1 MGYVYGPWQTRSV
14 TVDSLTLGSSSSEYS
29 GYACHA
35 GAMQRTFG
43 TGDRFGGSA
52 FTGWLDP
59 AVRVAAAD
67 QARDAA
73 HWFAGQG
80 NNRDE
85 GSGFVTLDPADSDT
99 DSRRQWMRAGAG
111 ITTQVSA
118 DNTFGLVRHA
128 YDVTLIQGQLS
139 FAILPMWLAG
149 LQARP
154 SPGSTF
160 GQRKPLTDAE
170 WLTLWGEPPSPA
182 YYWRQVDV
190 YACSA
195 AATLHTTYD
204 AHPSTSSPT
213 LTRKRRSNQTTTHV
227 DWFDPDVVHAAATA
241 GTISD
246 GSSWTLTGA
255 FGTGGLQPTIGV
267 TTPINP
273 GDLLFDWQL
282 ASVHA
287 PFLLDGTT
295 PGFAGPVEWVVYD
308 SLWPTGT
315 DPGFD
320 ATGVD
325 VTTVNRK
332 TTGGDTA
339 SHWAQVR
346 LTASVAY
353 SVRFRWYGYVSS
365 APPPL
370 HQRGRLGV
378 LDAPTQVVSGRMSPQ
393 SSGVQGGIL

>member
-1 MGYVYGPWQTRSV
+1 
-14 TVDSLTLGSSSSEYS
+14 
-29 GYACHA
+29 
-35 GAMQRTFG
+35 
-43 TGDRFGGSA
+43 
-52 FTGWLDP
+52 
-59 AVRVAAAD
+59 VRVAAAD

-170 WLTLWGEPPSPA
+170 WLTLWGEPPSAA
-182 YYWRQVDV
+182 YFWRQVDV

-246 GSSWTLTGA
+246 GSSWTLAGV
-255 FGTGGLQPTIGV
+255 FGTGDMQPTIGV

-287 PFLLDGTT
+287 PFLLDGVT
-295 PGFAGPVEWVVYD
+295 PGFYGPVEWVVYD